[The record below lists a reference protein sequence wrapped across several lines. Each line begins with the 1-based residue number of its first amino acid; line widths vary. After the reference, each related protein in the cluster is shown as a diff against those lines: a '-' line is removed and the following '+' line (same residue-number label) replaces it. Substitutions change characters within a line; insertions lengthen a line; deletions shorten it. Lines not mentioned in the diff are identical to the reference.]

1 MMDKKGR
8 FYMEIVQQ
16 KLIKLNA
23 LLKNF
28 ESAAIGFSGG
38 VDSTFL
44 AASAAR
50 VLGDKAVAVTAY
62 SPTLPE
68 SEKQEAVKFA
78 EQIGIRHVL
87 LSINELD
94 DENFVV
100 NNAQRCYF
108 CKKTRFGEISR
119 WANNAGYAWVLE
131 GSNADDADDYRPGMK
146 AVEELEIVRS
156 PLLEAG
162 LTKNEIRQVSKQWG
176 LPAWNKPSAACLSS
190 RVAYGE
196 KITVERLNQIEQAE
210 EFIKEICP
218 GQVRVR
224 HHGNLARIEVDAEHI
239 AFFSQI
245 EVRQKVVA
253 QLKKLGFSFVT
264 LDLIGYC
271 TGSMNAMLK
280 KPR

>member
-1 MMDKKGR
+1 MDQKGR
-8 FYMEIVQQ
+8 LYMEIVQQ
-16 KLIKLNA
+16 KLIKLNT

-28 ESAAIGFSGG
+28 ESVAIGFSGG

-44 AASAAR
+44 AAAAAK
-50 VLGDKAVAVTAY
+50 VLGEKAVAVTAY

-94 DENFVV
+94 DENFVA
-100 NNAQRCYF
+100 NNPQRCYF
-108 CKKTRFGEISR
+108 CKRTRFGEISK
-119 WANNAGYAWVLE
+119 WASDAGYAWVLE
-131 GSNADDADDYRPGMK
+131 GSNADDVDDYRPGMK
-146 AVEELEIVRS
+146 AVEELTIVRS

-162 LTKNEIRQVSKQWG
+162 LTKTEIRQLSKKWG
-176 LPAWNKPSAACLSS
+176 LPVWNKPSAACLSS

-196 KITVERLNQIEQAE
+196 KITAERLSQIEQAE
-210 EFIKEICP
+210 EFIKGFCT

-224 HHGNLARIEVDAEHI
+224 HHGNLARIEVDAEYI

-245 EVRQKVVA
+245 EIRQKVVA
-253 QLKKLGFSFVT
+253 HLKKLGFAFVT

-271 TGSMNAMLK
+271 TGSMNAMIEESK
-280 KPR
+280 

>member
-1 MMDKKGR
+1 
-8 FYMEIVQQ
+8 MEIVQQ

-23 LLKNF
+23 LLKTF

-44 AASAAR
+44 AAAAAR

-94 DENFVV
+94 DENFVA

-108 CKKTRFGEISR
+108 CKKTRFGEISS
-119 WANNAGYAWVLE
+119 WASNAGYAWVLE
-131 GSNADDADDYRPGMK
+131 GSNADDANDYRPGMK
-146 AVEELEIVRS
+146 AVEELKIVRS

-162 LTKNEIRQVSKQWG
+162 LTKNEIRQLSKQWG

-210 EFIKEICP
+210 KFVKEICP